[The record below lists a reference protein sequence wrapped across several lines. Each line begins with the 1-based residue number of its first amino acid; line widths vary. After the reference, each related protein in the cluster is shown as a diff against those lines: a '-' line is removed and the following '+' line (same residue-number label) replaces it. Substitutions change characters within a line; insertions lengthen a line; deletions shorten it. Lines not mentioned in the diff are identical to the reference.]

1 MNTQKFINKMKNI
14 EKIFSL
20 YFSDEGNIEENFQNI
35 IDFLNSHKI
44 TDNKYDF
51 KLLLRFILK
60 IANNHHRTPNF
71 FRKLERIIQIIEGE
85 MKQQFSNLEIFK
97 LFESNKRIL
106 LYLIQNQILAV
117 DESIASIMKKLQLKY
132 QKISIKRENLVKMM
146 IISVN

>member
-1 MNTQKFINKMKNI
+1 MKNI